1 MEVIV
6 LSKVTD
12 TPRIFVF
19 SGPYGAGRKTIADMV
34 AATVG
39 MERII
44 PYTTRIRRS
53 AEVDGQDYHFI
64 TREQFTVAKK
74 KNEFVEILE
83 LDGILHGIKE
93 QEIDEKLEK
102 HGLVYMILNRYGAD
116 LMKEKYGDSLVRLFI
131 HADMDTITKRQKER
145 GYSDEVISRQL
156 IYYDHVMDYLQK
168 CEHAFA
174 NGDIAHTAFA
184 VSEVIESYLK
194 RNFIETA

>member
-1 MEVIV
+1 M
-6 LSKVTD
+6 SNVTD

-64 TREQFTVAKK
+64 SREQFAEAKK

-93 QEIDEKLEK
+93 QEVDDKLQK
-102 HGLVYMILNRYGAD
+102 YGLVYMILNRYGAD

-131 HADMDTITKRQKER
+131 HADVDTITKRQRQR
-145 GYSDEVISRQL
+145 GYSDDVIARQL
-156 IYYDHVMDYLQK
+156 IHYDHVMEYMHK

-184 VSEVIESYLK
+184 VSQVIESYLK
-194 RNFIETA
+194 RKFIETA